1 MTFLR
6 YITFKEA
13 QKLLPNIEFDKQFPA
28 FLNKEVPLLKDQY
41 GNQIIH
47 LCDWYD
53 EDHFISLK

>member
-6 YITFKEA
+6 YITFEEA
-13 QKLLPNIEFDKQFPA
+13 KKLLPETKIDNTFPS